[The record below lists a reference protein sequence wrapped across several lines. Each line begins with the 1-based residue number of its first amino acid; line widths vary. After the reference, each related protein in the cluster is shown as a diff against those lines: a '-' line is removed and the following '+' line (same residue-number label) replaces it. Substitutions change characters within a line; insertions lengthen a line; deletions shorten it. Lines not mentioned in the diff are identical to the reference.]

1 MPVRRAKCQ
10 KRRALARESSMLM
23 AMANGSRL
31 AAAGGTATLSGGA
44 RYQTSGRGPTMD
56 ISVVQGDISTTE
68 ADVVIVNLFEG
79 VTSPGG
85 ATGAV
90 DRALDGAISQ
100 LIELGDIRGKAG
112 ERTTIHTFGKIPA
125 PRVLVAGLGK
135 ADDFDVH
142 AVRNLSAEV
151 ARACRRPG
159 VNTVAT
165 VVHGAGIGGLDPDAC
180 AQAVA
185 EGAIL
190 GAYQFLRY
198 KTESD
203 DDDDKAA
210 IGKLTIVEHDASKV
224 EGMAAAANRGRVMAE
239 ATNLARDLANEP
251 ANNLNPTDLAGRAAE
266 VASAPNLELEVM
278 EEEEM
283 EAKGMGSL
291 LSVARGSVQP
301 AKLVRISYKGRGGKG
316 YDLALVGKGITF
328 DTGGISIKPAQGM
341 EAMKAD
347 MTGAASVIA
356 AMQAVAALA
365 PKADILAIAPCTEN
379 MPGGNATRPGDVVS
393 AMNGKTIE
401 ILNTDAEGRLVLA
414 DGLCYARELGARH
427 LVDVATLTGAISVAL
442 GDQCYGLMT
451 NDDALAKRFEAAAE
465 AAGERSWRL
474 PMFKE
479 YGEQLKSNV
488 SVVKNI
494 GGRPAGSI
502 TAAKFLEHFVDEK
515 PWVHL
520 DIAGVDMASK
530 NKGWITK
537 GASGQ
542 VVRALVNLAVGFADE

>member
-1 MPVRRAKCQ
+1 
-10 KRRALARESSMLM
+10 
-23 AMANGSRL
+23 
-31 AAAGGTATLSGGA
+31 
-44 RYQTSGRGPTMD
+44 MD
-56 ISVVQGDISTTE
+56 ISVVQGDISATE
-68 ADVVIVNLFEG
+68 ADVIVVNLFEG

-90 DRALDGAISQ
+90 DRALDGAVSK

-112 ERTTIHTFGKIPA
+112 ERTTIHTLGKIAA

-135 ADDFDVH
+135 AGEFDVH

-151 ARACRRPG
+151 ARACRRPS
-159 VNTVAT
+159 VKTVAT
-165 VVHGAGIGGLDPDAC
+165 IVHGAGIGGLDPDAC
-180 AQAVA
+180 AQALA
-185 EGAIL
+185 EGALL

-198 KTESD
+198 KTEA
-203 DDDDKAA
+203 DDDKAE
-210 IGKLTIVEHDASKV
+210 IGRLTIVEHDGSKV
-224 EGMAAAANRGRVMAE
+224 AGMEAAANRGRVLAE

-283 EAKGMGSL
+283 AAKGMGSL

-301 AKLVRISYKGRGGKG
+301 AKLVRISYKGRGGEG

-451 NDDALAKRFEAAAE
+451 NNDALATRFEAAAE

-494 GGRPAGSI
+494 GGRQAGSI

-530 NKGWITK
+530 DKGWITK

-542 VVRALVNLAVGFADE
+542 VVRALVNLALSFEDK

>member
-1 MPVRRAKCQ
+1 
-10 KRRALARESSMLM
+10 
-23 AMANGSRL
+23 
-31 AAAGGTATLSGGA
+31 
-44 RYQTSGRGPTMD
+44 MD
-56 ISVVQGDISTTE
+56 ITVVQGDISTTE
-68 ADVVIVNLFEG
+68 ADVVVVNLFEG
-79 VTSPGG
+79 VKSPGG

-90 DRALDGAISQ
+90 DRALDGAISK

-112 ERTTIHTFGKIPA
+112 ERTTVHTFGKMAA

-151 ARACRRPG
+151 TRACRKPG

-165 VVHGAGIGGLDPDAC
+165 IVHGAGIGGLDPEAC
-180 AQAVA
+180 AQAMA
-185 EGAIL
+185 EGAAL
-190 GAYQFLRY
+190 GGYQFLRY

-203 DDDDKAA
+203 EDDKAEVSQ
-210 IGKLTIVEHDASKV
+210 LTIVEHDGTKIA
-224 EGMAAAANRGRVMAE
+224 GMAAAAERGRILAE

-251 ANNLNPTDLAGRAAE
+251 ANNLNPTDLAARAAT
-266 VASAPNLELEVM
+266 VAEAPNLELEVM

-283 EAKGMGSL
+283 AEKGMGSL

-301 AKLVRISYKGRGGKG
+301 AKLVRISYKGRGGEG

-328 DTGGISIKPAQGM
+328 DTGGISIKPAAGM

-356 AMQAVAALA
+356 AMQAIAALA

-427 LVDVATLTGAISVAL
+427 LVDVATLTGAISIAL

-451 NDDALAKRFEAAAE
+451 NNDALAKRVEAAAE

-488 SVVKNI
+488 SVVKNV

-502 TAAKFLEHFVDEK
+502 TAAKFLQRFAGET
-515 PWVHL
+515 PWAHL

>member
-1 MPVRRAKCQ
+1 
-10 KRRALARESSMLM
+10 
-23 AMANGSRL
+23 
-31 AAAGGTATLSGGA
+31 
-44 RYQTSGRGPTMD
+44 MD
-56 ISVVQGDISTTE
+56 ITAVQGDISAAE
-68 ADVVIVNLFEG
+68 ADVVVVNLFEG

-90 DRALDGAISQ
+90 DEALGGAIRR

-112 ERTTIHTFGKIPA
+112 EFTTIHTFGKLAA

-135 ADDFDVH
+135 AEDFDVH
-142 AVRNLSAEV
+142 AVRNLSAEI
-151 ARACRRPG
+151 ARACRKPG
-159 VNTVAT
+159 VTRIAT
-165 VVHGAGIGGLDPDAC
+165 IAHGAGIGGLDPNAC
-180 AQAVA
+180 AQALA
-185 EGAIL
+185 EGTLL

-198 KTESD
+198 KTEQD
-203 DDDDKAA
+203 GDRGEIKQ
-210 IGKLTIVEHDASKV
+210 LTIIERDGARVEA
-224 EGMAAAANRGRVMAE
+224 MAAAADRGRVLAE

-251 ANNLNPTDLAGRAAE
+251 ANHLNPTDLAGRAAE
-266 VASAPNLELEVM
+266 VAAAPNLELEVM

-283 EAKGMGSL
+283 AAKGMGAL
-291 LSVARGSVQP
+291 LSVARGSAQP
-301 AKLVRISYKGRGGKG
+301 AKLIRISYKGRGGEG

-328 DTGGISIKPAQGM
+328 DTGGISIKPALGM

-356 AMQAVAALA
+356 AMQAIAALA
-365 PKADILAIAPCTEN
+365 PRADILAIAPCTEN
-379 MPGGNATRPGDVVS
+379 MPGGNASRPGDVVT

-427 LVDVATLTGAISVAL
+427 LVDVATLTGAVSVAL
-442 GDQCYGLMT
+442 GEHAYGLMT
-451 NDDALAKRFEAAAE
+451 NNDALAQRVEAAAE

-479 YGEQLKSNV
+479 YDEQIKSAVGEI
-488 SVVKNI
+488 KNT

-502 TAAKFLEHFVDEK
+502 TAAKFLEHFVDET
-515 PWVHL
+515 PWAHL

-530 NKGWITK
+530 NRGWISK

-542 VVRALVNLAVGFADE
+542 GVRALVNLALGFAE

>member
-1 MPVRRAKCQ
+1 
-10 KRRALARESSMLM
+10 
-23 AMANGSRL
+23 
-31 AAAGGTATLSGGA
+31 
-44 RYQTSGRGPTMD
+44 MD
-56 ISVVQGDISTTE
+56 VTVVQGDISTTE
-68 ADVVIVNLFEG
+68 ADVVVVNLFEG
-79 VTSPGG
+79 VKSPGG

-90 DRALDGAISQ
+90 DRALGGAISQ

-112 ERTTIHTFGKIPA
+112 ERTIIHTFGKMAA

-135 ADDFDVH
+135 AEDFDVH

-151 ARACRRPG
+151 VRACRKPG
-159 VNTVAT
+159 VKHIAT
-165 VVHGAGIGGLDPDAC
+165 IVHGAGIGGLDPDGC
-180 AQAVA
+180 AQAMAGCAQAMA
-185 EGAIL
+185 EGALL

-203 DDDDKAA
+203 DDAKAEIA
-210 IGKLTIVEHDASKV
+210 RLTIVEHDGAKIAS
-224 EGMAAAANRGRVMAE
+224 MTAAASRGRVLAE

-251 ANNLNPTDLAGRAAE
+251 ANNLNPTDLAERAAG
-266 VASAPNLELEVM
+266 VASAPNLEIEVM

-283 EAKGMGSL
+283 ARKGMGAL

-301 AKLVRISYKGRGGKG
+301 AKLVRISYKGRGGEG

-328 DTGGISIKPAQGM
+328 DTGGISIKPAAGM

-356 AMQAVAALA
+356 AMQAIAALA

-379 MPGGNATRPGDVVS
+379 MPGGNASRPGDVVS

-427 LVDVATLTGAISVAL
+427 IVDVATLTGAISVAL
-442 GDQCYGLMT
+442 GEHAYGLMT
-451 NDDALAKRFEAAAE
+451 NDNALAQRVESAAE
-465 AAGERSWRL
+465 AAGERTWRL

-479 YGEQLKSNV
+479 YGDQIKSTV
-488 SVVKNI
+488 GEIKNT
-494 GGRPAGSI
+494 GGRAAGSI
-502 TAAKFLEHFVDEK
+502 TAAKFLEHFVDK
-515 PWVHL
+515 TPWVHL

-530 NKGWITK
+530 DRGWISK

-542 VVRALVNLAVGFADE
+542 AVRALVNLALDFADET